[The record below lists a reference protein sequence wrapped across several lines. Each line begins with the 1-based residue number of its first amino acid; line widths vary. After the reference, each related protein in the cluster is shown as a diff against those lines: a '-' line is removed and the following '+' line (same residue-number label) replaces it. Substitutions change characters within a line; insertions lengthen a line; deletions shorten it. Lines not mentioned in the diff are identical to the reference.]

1 MKNEA
6 KLINCGNDFY
16 SKHFDEVCEALESG
30 ETVEVYI
37 DCIGHTR
44 NNWAQDSY
52 KKALVE
58 KYGDRLSV
66 TTEHGAYCYSHTY
79 ALKEEI

>member
-1 MKNEA
+1 MGKEA

-16 SKHFDEVCEALESG
+16 TIYFDKVCEALEQG
-30 ETVEVYI
+30 EAVQVYI

-52 KKALVE
+52 KDALVK
-58 KYGDRLSV
+58 KYGDRLIV
-66 TTEHGAYCYSHTY
+66 TTEAGAYCYSHSY
-79 ALKEEI
+79 VLAE